1 MFCAK
6 LPVEESGQNA
16 DLNDYNHYEDNFV
29 GEHIQIH
36 FPEYSSAPPKLH
48 ISFHQPKKV
57 ANDSI
62 FGVLSPR
69 LFLVLSRVSL

>member
-29 GEHIQIH
+29 GENIQIH

-48 ISFHQPKKV
+48 ISFHQPEKIN
-57 ANDSI
+57 NDLI
-62 FGVLSPR
+62 LGALSPH